1 MITITLMGTPIAKA
15 RARVGKFGAYTPKQS
30 KHYSDALA
38 WAAKIA
44 MKGKPPLDG
53 ALNVL
58 VWCYMPI
65 PKTSKAKQGD
75 WHLVKPDL
83 DNIIKQLDA
92 LNGIVWKD
100 DSKIAALT
108 STKSY
113 SKEPRLVINVE
124 IMK

>member
-1 MITITLMGTPIAKA
+1 
-15 RARVGKFGAYTPKQS
+15 
-30 KHYSDALA
+30 
-38 WAAKIA
+38 
-44 MKGKPPLDG
+44 
-53 ALNVL
+53 LN
-58 VWCYMPI
+58 

-113 SKEPRLVINVE
+113 SEEPRLVINVE